1 MDWSVENHPA
11 KHHQGPYSRPV
22 HSRTCAILLF
32 PLALLGCR
40 RGDGIQ
46 GGATVRGTP
55 ARVSRFATRPVI
67 DGRLDEAVWRT
78 ATVLGPFVDT
88 NNGRGVS
95 ASHPVAATARI
106 GWDDEYLYLGFVVA
120 DGQPTTPFGRDEM
133 DPHLWGSASA
143 VEVMLQPGNPDD
155 NRDYYEIQ
163 IDTTGA
169 VFDTH
174 WDDYMVPLQGSGSG
188 RVFGHQEW
196 TSSALRAATVDRSR
210 SYTLEVA
217 LPWSALV
224 KGRVAIPPRAGDVWR
239 LNLYSFRDGQSLA
252 LGWSPI
258 RGQGNF
264 HRSSRFGRVR
274 FE

>member
-1 MDWSVENHPA
+1 ML
-11 KHHQGPYSRPV
+11 GLRYSSGVRATNPV
-22 HSRTCAILLF
+22 VLSTFAAF
-32 PLALLGCR
+32 AAFAALAGCR
-40 RGDGIQ
+40 HREGVAGQSTIS
-46 GGATVRGTP
+46 GPP
-55 ARVSRFATRPVI
+55 ARVARFAQRPVV
-67 DGRLDEAVWRT
+67 DGRLDEAVWQT

-88 NNGRGVS
+88 NDGREVS
-95 ASHPVAATARI
+95 AGHPVAATARI
-106 GWDDEYLYLGFVVA
+106 GWDDERLYLGFVVA
-120 DGQPTTPFGRDEM
+120 DGQPTAPFRRDDP

-143 VEVMLQPGNPDD
+143 VEVMVQPGDPGD

-163 IDTTGA
+163 VDTAGA

-174 WDDYMVPLQGSGSG
+174 WDDYMTPLQGSGTS
-188 RVFGHQEW
+188 RLFGHQAW
-196 TSSALRAATVDRSR
+196 SCAADRAATVERGR
-210 SYTLEVA
+210 SYTLELA
-217 LPWSALV
+217 LPWSALA
-224 KGRVAIPPRAGDVWR
+224 KGRTPIPPRTGDVWR